1 MFTIDHDEQPEM
13 EADVLFV
20 IDSSYEV
27 SQGDYKSEKD
37 FIKSLLRSLNM
48 SSDSSRAALI
58 TFGDSASLV
67 FRFTGL
73 QSLEDFEKSVDSA
86 SYIGG
91 DTRIDKALK
100 MVARVLN
107 ERGTASS
114 KVVIFLTG
122 GKQASSGGALDDA
135 VQPLRQSNAKTFV
148 IAIGKRP
155 DVQELRPL
163 VASPKDVITVVSFKD
178 LDSQTKQVASHI
190 SGNAG
195 EKPQFVFL
203 FGLETTKELVSRGF
217 YCIVVKTVQTPDV
230 IQFLKYEIALR
241 TPREIS

>member
-1 MFTIDHDEQPEM
+1 M

-27 SQGDYKSEKD
+27 SKDDYKSEKD

-67 FRFTGL
+67 SRFTGL

-91 DTRIDKALK
+91 DRRIDKAFK

-107 ERGTASS
+107 EAGTTSS

-122 GKQASSGGALDDA
+122 GKQASSGGTLDDA
-135 VQPLRQSNAKTFV
+135 VEPLRQSGAKTFV

-155 DVQELRPL
+155 DVQELRPF

-178 LDSQTKQVASHI
+178 LVSQTKQVASHI

-203 FGLETTKELVSRGF
+203 FGLGTTKESVSR
-217 YCIVVKTVQTPDV
+217 
-230 IQFLKYEIALR
+230 
-241 TPREIS
+241 